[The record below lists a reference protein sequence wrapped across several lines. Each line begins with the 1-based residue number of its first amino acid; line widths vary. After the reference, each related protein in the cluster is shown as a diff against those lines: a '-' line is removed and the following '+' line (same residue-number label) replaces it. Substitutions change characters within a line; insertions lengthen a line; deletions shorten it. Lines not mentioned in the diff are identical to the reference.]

1 MPHEN
6 PKTKQEENI
15 KAYRYERQ
23 TRSKTCSFPWDWTR
37 KTPKPFH
44 VELHTIEMA
53 RTSQSKKSSRLDW
66 EMRKCEFSKSY
77 GWDRRKEGRK
87 GGRTRIATQMVI
99 TSLETDLF
107 PAPNLRIVF
116 ALFFFSYWFALVVG
130 FWSFLPQQFLHQPLY
145 FSPTNWFFL
154 LFSVFQQVKR
164 INKLNKFS

>member
-53 RTSQSKKSSRLDW
+53 RTKINRRNQADSIEKW
-66 EMRKCEFSKSY
+66 ENAKFSKSY

-130 FWSFLPQQFLHQPLY
+130 FWSFLPQQF
-145 FSPTNWFFL
+145 PTLATLFFPKQID
-154 LFSVFQQVKR
+154 FFFYSQSS
-164 INKLNKFS
+164 NKSKE